1 MPAFFLGFDKSN
13 KMSYNTV
20 MNIYKV
26 DMLDTTD
33 LDKSMR
39 LAVLNFGIHYAKT
52 KFNIPADVLIDNNYK
67 EDKPALDGIDSW
79 ALANYNISFGLTRVF
94 GSPYTLPP
102 VSQEDLNGI
111 ENLLN
116 QTNDEDLVNIY
127 KLMLDDFKD
136 RPREQK
142 DIEQLF
148 SEIGYPGQPSASDEE
163 IKQQFIQLTNNLF

>member
-1 MPAFFLGFDKSN
+1 
-13 KMSYNTV
+13 

-26 DMLDTTD
+26 NMLVTTD
-33 LDKSMR
+33 LVDQPMR
-39 LAVLNFGIHYAKT
+39 LAVLNFSMHYAKT
-52 KFNIPADVLIDNNYK
+52 KFNIAADVLIDNNYK
-67 EDKPALDGIDSW
+67 AGKPPLDGINSW
-79 ALANYNISFGLTRVF
+79 ALENYNISFGLTRVF

-102 VSQEDLNGI
+102 VSQEGLNGVK
-111 ENLLN
+111 NLLN
-116 QTNDEDLVNIY
+116 QSNDEDLVNIY

-148 SEIGYPGQPSASDEE
+148 SEIGYPDQPSASDAE

>member
-1 MPAFFLGFDKSN
+1 
-13 KMSYNTV
+13 MSYNTV

-26 DMLDTTD
+26 DMLDTSD
-33 LDKSMR
+33 LDKPMR

-79 ALANYNISFGLTRVF
+79 ALENYNISFGLTRVF
-94 GSPYTLPP
+94 GSPYTLPSA
-102 VSQEDLNGI
+102 SQEDLDSI
-111 ENLLN
+111 QNLIG
-116 QTNDEDLVNIY
+116 QTDDKDVVYIL
-127 KLMLDDFKD
+127 KLLLDDFKD

-142 DIEQLF
+142 DVEQLF

-163 IKQQFIQLTNNLF
+163 IKQQFIQLTNKLF